1 MSYSIYSLFSLGMLI
16 RHSYNSHF

>member
-1 MSYSIYSLFSLGMLI
+1 MLI